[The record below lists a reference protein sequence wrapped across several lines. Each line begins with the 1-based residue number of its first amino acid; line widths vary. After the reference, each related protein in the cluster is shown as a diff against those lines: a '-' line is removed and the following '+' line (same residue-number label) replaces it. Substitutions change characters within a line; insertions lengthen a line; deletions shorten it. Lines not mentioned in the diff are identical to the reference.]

1 MTMSDI
7 YIYIIYILYIYI
19 YIFIYIIYFLVYM
32 KLDEI
37 IVAKFWIYF
46 KGHGMSQGESS
57 NKKHKN
63 ITEFSTF
70 LLGIY
75 TQGCI

>member
-1 MTMSDI
+1 
-7 YIYIIYILYIYI
+7 
-19 YIFIYIIYFLVYM
+19 M

-63 ITEFSTF
+63 IREFSTF